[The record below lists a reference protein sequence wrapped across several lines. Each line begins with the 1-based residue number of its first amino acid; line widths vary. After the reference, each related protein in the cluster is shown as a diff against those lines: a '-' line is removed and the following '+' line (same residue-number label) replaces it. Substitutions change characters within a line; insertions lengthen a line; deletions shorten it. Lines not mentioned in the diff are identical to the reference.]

1 MRKSTDLL
9 PGTLDMLILKAVS
22 LKPLHGYGV
31 LLRIRQIS
39 GDALEIPQGSLYP
52 ALYRLEHQD
61 LIVAEWVQSD
71 NNRRAKYYTLTA
83 AGRRRLR
90 EETAGWNRLATAIS
104 AALKTTP
111 EEV

>member
-1 MRKSTDLL
+1 MGKTADLL

-31 LLRIRQIS
+31 LLRIQQIS
-39 GDALEIPQGSLYP
+39 GDALQIPQGSLYP

-61 LIVAEWVQSD
+61 LIVAEWGQTE

-90 EETAGWNRLATAIS
+90 EETAGWNRLASAIAS
-104 AALKTTP
+104 ALNTTP

>member
-1 MRKSTDLL
+1 MGKAANLL

-31 LLRIRQIS
+31 LLRIQQIS
-39 GDALEIPQGSLYP
+39 RDALQVPQGSLYP
-52 ALYRLEHQD
+52 ALYRLEHQG
-61 LIVAEWVQSD
+61 LIAAEWGQSE

-90 EETAGWNRLATAIS
+90 EETAGWNRLASAIA
-104 AALKTTP
+104 AALNTTS